1 MKHIFSKSRKNR
13 KARFSAIGLRI
24 VMGLLALMMIGGALT
39 SCGGNTVVMSLT
51 DGGINYDQ
59 NAGHGLDKPM
69 LDSLVDAIMET
80 GSNATIIREQLVAA
94 VNGYDLT
101 VISRDTKKED
111 LPEAQPDKAAEYV
124 KKVILQKT
132 KDAEGNEGEYVIKNA
147 AIYETINDVDA
158 KALIECFRTKVAK
171 SSMGFFALLQHWVAL
186 GFKWLIAYPGFG
198 SFIVGT
204 FYFAILVE
212 ILMLPLSIYQ
222 QKNSRKQAMLRPK
235 EMAIRKKYAGRNDQ
249 ATQQKASMEVQ
260 EMYRNEGF
268 SPMSGCLPLL
278 VSFPVIIALYNI
290 VINPLK
296 YMMGVSDGV
305 ISALTSFA
313 TASPAAGGLGMN
325 LSSNGTIELLS
336 HLREE
341 GMVEAVMEGLPNFA
355 YYSNGAECVAE
366 LKGPLSDIPNFSIF
380 GVNFGLQ
387 PGWANP
393 WLLFIPVVTFALYFF
408 STRLNRKL
416 TFQATANDAAANT
429 GCSKFTMDIMMPAMS
444 AFFTFIVPGAVGMY
458 WGFKSIVGMVKQVIV
473 SKVMPLPVFT
483 EADFKAAEKE
493 LAAKEKHRP
502 VKSSGTRNPNVRS
515 LHYIDEDDDLEPLP
529 QKPKGT
535 YVEEDEP
542 AAPQANGVYLGDA
555 TLKEDEPARQPK
567 KKKKKTE
574 ALVEETEEK
583 EEKNEAPAADAE
595 NTQEENND

>member
-13 KARFSAIGLRI
+13 KARFSAIGMRL
-24 VMGLLALMMIGGALT
+24 VLALLALMMIGSVLT
-39 SCGGNTVVMSLT
+39 SCGGNTATTTLT
-51 DGGINYDQ
+51 KGDYVYDKDDGHN
-59 NAGHGLDKPM
+59 LTPEM
-69 LDSLVDAIMET
+69 LGALADAIVET
-80 GSNATIIREQLVAA
+80 GSNGLVIREQLVAA
-94 VNGYDLT
+94 LNGYDLT
-101 VISRDTKKED
+101 VLDRTTKKED
-111 LPEAQPDKAAEYV
+111 LPEAHPEKAEEYV
-124 KKVILQKT
+124 KKVISQKL
-132 KDAEGNEGEYVIKNA
+132 KDSEGNEGEYVIKNA
-147 AIYETINDVDA
+147 AIYDDVNVADA
-158 KALIECFRTKVAK
+158 KTLLECFRTKVETKAN
-171 SSMGFFALLQHWVAL
+171 MGFFALLQHWVAL

-249 ATQQKASMEVQ
+249 VTQQKATQEVQ
-260 EMYRNEGF
+260 EMYQKEGF

-290 VINPLK
+290 VINPMK

-305 ISALTSFA
+305 ISALNSFA
-313 TASPAAGGLGMN
+313 TASPAAGGLGMT
-325 LSSNGTIELLS
+325 LSSNGTISLLS
-336 HLREE
+336 QLREE
-341 GMVEAVMEGLPNFA
+341 GMVDAVMEGLPNFA
-355 YYSNGAECVAE
+355 YYSNGGDIVNALQE
-366 LKGPLSDIPNFSIF
+366 PLSNIPNFSIF
-380 GVNFGLQ
+380 GVNFGLN

-416 TFQATANDAAANT
+416 SFQATANDAATNT

-458 WGFKSIVGMVKQVIV
+458 WGFKSIVGMVKQVII

-502 VKSSGTRNPNVRS
+502 VKSGGPRNPNVRS

-529 QKPKGT
+529 QKPKGE
-535 YVEEDEP
+535 YVEDEEP
-542 AAPQANGVYLGDA
+542 AAPQANGAYLGDA

-567 KKKKKTE
+567 EKKKKKKAE
-574 ALVEETEEK
+574 AVA
-583 EEKNEAPAADAE
+583 EAPATEEETAQAE
-595 NTQEENND
+595 TPNEDNND